1 MATNKRGK
9 HSFVFPTP
17 PVITAWASIAGK
29 KEAEGPLGRCFDVTS
44 QDTYFGQKSWEQG
57 EKRMQQLA
65 LEALAKKAKLRQTD
79 FDLVFSGDLLNQC
92 IGSSFTLRNTGI
104 PHLGLYGACSTMAE
118 SLLMAAVT
126 VSGGFGDKVVAMTS
140 SHFASSERQYRF
152 PLGYGGQRTPT
163 SQWTVTGSGAALVCP
178 QGKGPR
184 IEGCTVGTVTDLGI
198 KDANNMGAA
207 MAPAAFETIKT
218 HLEDFGASAADFDL
232 IVTGDLGQ
240 VGKECLLALARQE
253 GLSLGGK
260 LTDCGTL
267 VFAGA
272 GRPRRRLRLRLQR
285 HYPVRQAP
293 GRSASRKAAKDPLLR
308 NRRAAVPH
316 FYTAGDADPRRLPCR
331 EHCRREIGMDYL
343 KAFAVGGAL
352 CLIGQLLIDKT
363 KLTPARILVSYVVI
377 GVVLGAI
384 GIYEPLVEFA
394 GAGATV
400 PLTGFGNTLA
410 KGVREAIQEKGFLGI
425 FTGGLKAAAGGITA
439 AVAAGLIAS
448 FLFRP
453 KDKS

>member
-218 HLEDFGASAADFDL
+218 HLEDFGALAADFDL

-267 VFAGA
+267 VFDMQAQDVHAGGSGCGCSAITLCGKLLGDLQA
-272 GRPRRRLRLRLQR
+272 GKLQR
-285 HYPVRQAP
+285 ILFCGTGALLSPTSTQQGMPIP
-293 GRSASRKAAKDPLLR
+293 GVCH
-308 NRRAAVPH
+308 AVS
-316 FYTAGDADPRRLPCR
+316 
-331 EHCRREIGMDYL
+331 I
-343 KAFAVGGAL
+343 VGG
-352 CLIGQLLIDKT
+352 K
-363 KLTPARILVSYVVI
+363 
-377 GVVLGAI
+377 
-384 GIYEPLVEFA
+384 
-394 GAGATV
+394 
-400 PLTGFGNTLA
+400 
-410 KGVREAIQEKGFLGI
+410 
-425 FTGGLKAAAGGITA
+425 
-439 AVAAGLIAS
+439 
-448 FLFRP
+448 
-453 KDKS
+453 